1 MCKIPRLRCRVVASI
16 CAITSSV
23 IVAWCPVARADDLPN
38 LSRVIVCKLITD
50 DLERLHCYDRALS
63 EAPAGAPSQSMP
75 ESANA
80 ARFAE
85 GSWQVSEG
93 KSPTDGT
100 PTLTA
105 VLEALGGK
113 AALIL
118 RCQRQRTEVY
128 VTVQSYVGAAQ
139 PLPVTYTINDGPPIE
154 TRWLPA
160 QEGNALFVPTST
172 AAIDFVRALP
182 EQGTLS
188 LTVHDFIGR
197 GQQLQ
202 YKLGPVTELRDKI
215 AASCQWPASGP
226 ISSAAPPPAAA
237 PPSGKLIYIPPSQ
250 HRWNVLVRHPSQ

>member
-1 MCKIPRLRCRVVASI
+1 MVVGSQYCRMVASI
-16 CAITSSV
+16 CAITSSA
-23 IVAWCPVARADDLPN
+23 ILGWRPVARAGDLPN
-38 LSRVIVCKLITD
+38 LSRVIVCKLIKD
-50 DLERLHCYDRALS
+50 DLERLHCYDRSLS
-63 EAPAGAPSQSMP
+63 EAPAGAPSQDVP
-75 ESANA
+75 DSANA

-100 PTLTA
+100 STLTA

-113 AALIL
+113 AALVL
-118 RCQRQRTEVY
+118 RCQHQRTEVY
-128 VTVQSYVGAAQ
+128 VTLQSYVGAAQ
-139 PLPVTYTINDGPPIE
+139 PLPVAYTINDGPPSE

-160 QEGNALFVPTST
+160 QEGNALFVPTPT
-172 AAIDFVRALP
+172 AAIDFIRALP

-226 ISSAAPPPAAA
+226 VASGPPPAAA
-237 PPSGKLIYIPPSQ
+237 PPSGKLTYIPPNQ
-250 HRWNVLVRHPSQ
+250 HRWNISVRHPYQ